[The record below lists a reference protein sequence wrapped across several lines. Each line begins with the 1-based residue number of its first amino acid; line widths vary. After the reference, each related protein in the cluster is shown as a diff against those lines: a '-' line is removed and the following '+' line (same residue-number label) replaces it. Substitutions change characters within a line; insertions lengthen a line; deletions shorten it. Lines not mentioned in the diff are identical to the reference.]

1 MEGLGSRVDESWTFH
16 PPEKETSYRRFSEG
30 APVYPSPFTVYA
42 SEPMTNPTTLPCPA
56 CGAAGSGNYCSVCG
70 ASLARRACAHCQAEL
85 SPQAHF
91 CHRCGKAVGK
101 KPPLPAS
108 RGSDRR
114 AWVVAG
120 GLCVLLV
127 GGIAYK
133 VSSGP
138 PDPASPDMANAGSST
153 GVTGPAPDIS
163 AMTPRERFDRLFNRI
178 MQAAGRG
185 DSAEIERFTPMALG
199 AYQQL
204 DLRDADA
211 RYHAAVLHLQIGSF
225 APAQALADT
234 ILAESPGHLFGYVIR
249 GEVAKLR
256 NDPRLR
262 AEAERNFLRHYQ
274 SAIQSNRVEY
284 LDHKPVLD
292 EFKEKAERTERAER

>member
-1 MEGLGSRVDESWTFH
+1 M
-16 PPEKETSYRRFSEG
+16 
-30 APVYPSPFTVYA
+30 
-42 SEPMTNPTTLPCPA
+42 
-56 CGAAGSGNYCSVCG
+56 
-70 ASLARRACAHCQAEL
+70 
-85 SPQAHF
+85 
-91 CHRCGKAVGK
+91 
-101 KPPLPAS
+101 
-108 RGSDRR
+108 
-114 AWVVAG
+114 
-120 GLCVLLV
+120 LLV

-133 VSSGP
+133 VSSGS
-138 PDPASPDMANAGSST
+138 PDPASPDMANAGSSA

-163 AMTPRERFDRLFNRI
+163 GMTPRERFDRLFNRI
-178 MQAAGRG
+178 MQATERG

-204 DLRDADA
+204 DVRDADA
-211 RYHAAVLHLQIGSF
+211 RYHAAVLHLQVGSF

-249 GEVAKLR
+249 GEAAKLR

-262 AEAERNFLRHYQ
+262 AQAERSFLTNYR

-292 EFKEKAERTERAER
+292 EFKKEAEKAER